1 VAERASVPLRSVPKV
16 RREADLMAAVHES
29 GLAVAR
35 EALPLAE
42 VHEVPPS
49 AAGGQQGRDVVAAA
63 LVR

>member
-1 VAERASVPLRSVPKV
+1 VP
-16 RREADLMAAVHES
+16 READWMAAVHEP

-35 EALPLAE
+35 EALPLTG

-49 AAGGQQGRDVVAAA
+49 AGGGQQGRDVVAAA